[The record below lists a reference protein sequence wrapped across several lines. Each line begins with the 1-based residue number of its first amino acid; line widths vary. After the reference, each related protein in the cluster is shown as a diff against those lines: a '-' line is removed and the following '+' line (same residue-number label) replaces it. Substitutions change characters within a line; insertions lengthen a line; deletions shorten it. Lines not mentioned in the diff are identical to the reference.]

1 MSDVESEDMLGSGF
15 DPSQIR
21 ISWEH
26 FFQKYGYFN
35 VITEMSS
42 HYPEVRSLNVSYEDL
57 DEFSSD
63 FSLYIVQNAEET
75 IESGINVIRDY
86 ISTPTISLGGKTKN
100 SVIVNIRIV
109 DLPENIKIDIRNL
122 RSINVGRL
130 LSITGIVRKTAEVV
144 PRLYNA
150 AFMCSF
156 CGHVSFVLQQKG
168 RLEMPDRCENP
179 DCGAVEKNKPR
190 FTLRLDESKFI
201 DTQKIE
207 IQEEPENINGGAQP
221 LRLSAIIE
229 DDIAGKIF
237 PGDRVTLDGI
247 IKAEQKMLAGNLL
260 TEFTTHLYVLNIRK
274 ATKEVDEVVIS
285 PEEEREILDMAKDP
299 KILENLAAS
308 IAPTI
313 YGLENI
319 KKTLALQM
327 FGGVRKTMKDGTT
340 IRGDIH
346 IMMVGDPGTAKSQLL
361 RYMSEISPRGI
372 LAIGKGSSAAGLTAA
387 AVRDEFGEGRWTLEA
402 GALVLADNGFVAIDE
417 LDKMDVKDTAA
428 MHEAMEQQTV
438 TVSKAGIIA
447 TLKSRCSVLAAANPE
462 KGRYDETA
470 ELMEQVKFPAPLIS
484 RFDVIFKMVDRP
496 DEKRD
501 SELASHVLNA
511 HRLGEIYRSYELRNE
526 EEPVLTEEERV
537 YEPPFSKEMLRKY
550 VAYSKNHVIPKLTP
564 DAIEYLREEYVRTRN
579 PPGRRMEGR
588 SPVPITARQL
598 ESTIRLAEASARAR
612 LSTAV
617 SLEDAIVA
625 KTIVD
630 SFLKELSSDKN
641 GYDIDILETGISTA
655 RRTSIDEILY
665 IIKDLKAMKKGA
677 APFEKDVIDE
687 AITRGMK
694 KEDAEKTIRMAISS
708 TILYRPMDKCI
719 DEV

>member
-1 MSDVESEDMLGSGF
+1 MENEEFIGSGF
-15 DPSQIR
+15 DPSDIGK
-21 ISWEH
+21 SWEN
-26 FFQKYGYFN
+26 FFQKYNYFDL
-35 VITEMSS
+35 ITEMSS
-42 HYPEVRSLNVSYEDL
+42 HYPEERSLYVSYEKL
-57 DEFSSD
+57 DEFSPE
-63 FSLYIVQNAEET
+63 FAQYLITNAEET
-75 IESGINVIRDY
+75 IELGVDVIRRF
-86 ISTPTISLGGKTKN
+86 ISSPSMAMGSKN
-100 SVIVNIRIV
+100 QNSIIVNIRIME
-109 DLPENIKIDIRNL
+109 LPENLKIEIRNL

-130 LSITGIVRKTAEVV
+130 LSITGIVRKSSEVV

-156 CGHVSFVLQQKG
+156 CGHITYLLQQKG
-168 RLEMPDRCENP
+168 RLDVPDRCDNSE
-179 DCGAVEKNKPR
+179 CGATEKSKPKLLLKVE
-190 FTLRLDESKFI
+190 ESKFI
-201 DTQKIE
+201 DTHKIE
-207 IQEEPENINGGAQP
+207 IQEEPENISGGSQP
-221 LRLSAIIE
+221 LRLIAVIE
-229 DDIAGKIF
+229 DDIAGNVF

-247 IKAEQKMLAGNLL
+247 LKAEQKVLGGNML
-260 TEFTTHLYVLNIRK
+260 TEFTTHLFVLNVRK
-274 ATKEVDEVVIS
+274 ATKEVDDIVIS
-285 PEEEREILDMAKDP
+285 PEEEREILEIGKDP
-299 KILENLAAS
+299 KILDKLAAS

-462 KGRYDETA
+462 KGRYDENSD
-470 ELMEQVKFPAPLIS
+470 LMDQIKFPPPLIS

-511 HRLGEIYRSYELRNE
+511 HRLGEIYRSYEIRNE
-526 EEPVLTEEERV
+526 EEPVMDEEEKV
-537 YEPPFSKEMLRKY
+537 YEPPFAKETLRKY
-550 VAYSKNHVIPKLTP
+550 VTYARSHIVPKLTP

-579 PPGRRMEGR
+579 PPGLRKEGR
-588 SPVPITARQL
+588 NAVPITARQL
-598 ESTIRLAEASARAR
+598 ESTIRLAEASAKAR
-612 LSTAV
+612 LSPAV
-617 SLEDAIVA
+617 TLEDAINA

-630 SFLKELSSDKN
+630 SFLREISSDKN
-641 GYDIDILETGISTA
+641 GIDIDMLETGMSSS
-655 RRTSIDEILY
+655 RRSSIDDLVH
-665 IIKDLKAMKKGA
+665 IIRELKSMKKGA
-677 APFEKDVIDE
+677 PPQENDVIDE
-687 AITRGMK
+687 AISRGMSREEALRAIDK
-694 KEDAEKTIRMAISS
+694 AIKTIIM
-708 TILYRPMDKCI
+708 YRPMDKCI
-719 DEV
+719 DVV